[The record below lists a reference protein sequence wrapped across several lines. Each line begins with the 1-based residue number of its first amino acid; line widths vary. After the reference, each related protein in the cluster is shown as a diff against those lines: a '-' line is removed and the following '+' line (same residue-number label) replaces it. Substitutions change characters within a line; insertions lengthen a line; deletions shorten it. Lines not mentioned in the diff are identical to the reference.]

1 MVEGPSK
8 TDIHVEDNDDNTCTV
23 SYTPMLP
30 GDYQVFI
37 KFANRDIAGSPFST
51 KIIPASGRLIRHTL
65 RLFTISLSI
74 TMNLDL
80 EYA

>member
-1 MVEGPSK
+1 MPSYLFLSDGLVVLVEGPSK

-37 KFANRDIAGSPFST
+37 KFANKDIAGSPFTT
-51 KIIPASGRLIRHTL
+51 KIIPASGRLI
-65 RLFTISLSI
+65 
-74 TMNLDL
+74 
-80 EYA
+80 

>member
-51 KIIPASGRLIRHTL
+51 KIIPASGRLIGHTL

-74 TMNLDL
+74 TMNL